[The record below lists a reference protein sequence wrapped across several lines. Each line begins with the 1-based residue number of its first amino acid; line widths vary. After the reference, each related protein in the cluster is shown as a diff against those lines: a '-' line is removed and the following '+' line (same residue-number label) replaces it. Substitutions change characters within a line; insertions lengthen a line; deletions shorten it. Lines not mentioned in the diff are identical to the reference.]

1 MLTAL
6 LHLCLTILLAN
17 LVIQMLSVMME
28 AGSWRLGMSNFAEDE
43 LNNFGFAGGI
53 EEKPS
58 SASAANTCT
67 FFIVIKKCT
76 ALLRG
81 VVWS

>member
-1 MLTAL
+1 
-6 LHLCLTILLAN
+6 
-17 LVIQMLSVMME
+17 
-28 AGSWRLGMSNFAEDE
+28 MSNFAEDE

-67 FFIVIKKCT
+67 FFIVIKKMYCT
-76 ALLRG
+76 IERRG
-81 VVWS
+81 VELREDGEFGLLEGN